1 MYKES
6 IMIMKRKKLLLT
18 MSFLSLVGMAMLLMS
33 CSKEDSSDYMV
44 KPFIGSW
51 EAIYSTDKVASENP
65 IIVNQVVPET
75 ILFFFQDGS
84 YEIFIDGELNANGYF
99 TVGDNFIKLFRQ
111 DGNYA
116 SFRPIFSEENQKLS
130 LEWLNDSE
138 RVYFKAPETITYQRL
153 K

>member
-1 MYKES
+1 M
-6 IMIMKRKKLLLT
+6 
-18 MSFLSLVGMAMLLMS
+18 
-33 CSKEDSSDYMV
+33 
-44 KPFIGSW
+44 GSW

-65 IIVNQVVPET
+65 IIVSQVIPET

-84 YEIFIDGELNANGYF
+84 YEIFIDGELNAKGYF

-130 LEWLNDSE
+130 LEWLDDSDLL
-138 RVYFKAPETITYQRL
+138 YFKAPETITYQRL